1 MHSLFSFLV
10 RYSSVLVFTFYVII
24 SCVLLFDRNPYH
36 HHVYMTSA
44 GKLASSV
51 YEEANAFTSYF
62 HLRDINED
70 LQRRNASLEAEVIG
84 LRHQIKSYQEAI
96 YADSMV
102 VTEALNPYSFI
113 IAHVI
118 NNSISKPYNYITIEK
133 GSLDGIKPE
142 MGVVDQNGV
151 VGVVNIVA
159 PHSARIISLL
169 NPNFRLSCRVKGSD
183 SFGSLVWDGR
193 NHEEAML
200 EELPK
205 HTLYKRGDTIVTSGY
220 SAVFPEGIPVGVVL
234 GKVREADDNF
244 FTLRIRLLTDFSQ
257 LSTVR
262 IIANALKD
270 EIIKVETE
278 SLYED
283 NKAVSTK

>member
-1 MHSLFSFLV
+1 MFA
-10 RYSSVLVFTFYVII
+10 FYVII
-24 SCVLLFDRNPYH
+24 SCVFLFDHNPYH

-51 YEEANAFTSYF
+51 YEEANTFTSYF

-70 LQRRNASLEAEVIG
+70 LQRRNASLETEVIG
-84 LRHQIKSYQEAI
+84 LRHQLRLYQEAA
-96 YADSMV
+96 YADTMTV
-102 VTEALNPYSFI
+102 DETLNPYSFI
-113 IAHVI
+113 LAHVI
-118 NNSISKPYNYITIEK
+118 NNSISRPYNYITIEK
-133 GSLDGIKPE
+133 GELDGIKPE

-183 SFGSLVWDGR
+183 SFGSLVWDGVTY
-193 NHEEAML
+193 EEAVL

-205 HTLYKRGDTIVTSGY
+205 HTVFKQGDTIVTSGY
-220 SAVFPEGIPVGVVL
+220 SAVFPEGIPVGTVI
-234 GKVREADDNF
+234 GKARGSNDNF
-244 FTLRIRLLTDFSQ
+244 FTLRVKLLTDFSQ

-262 IIANALKD
+262 IVSNALKE
-270 EIIKVETE
+270 EIERVETE
-278 SLYED
+278 DLFENS
-283 NKAVSTK
+283 STN

>member
-1 MHSLFSFLV
+1 MRSLFSFLV
-10 RYSSVLVFTFYVII
+10 RYSSVFVFAFFAII

-44 GKLASSV
+44 GRLASSV
-51 YEEANAFTSYF
+51 YEEAYAFTSYF

-84 LRHQIKSYQEAI
+84 LRHQLRLYKESE

-102 VTEALNPYSFI
+102 VPTALNPYSFI

-118 NNSISKPYNYITIEK
+118 NNSISRPYNYITIEK
-133 GSLDGIKPE
+133 GSLDGVEPE

-159 PHSARIISLL
+159 PHSSRIISLL

-205 HTLYKRGDTIVTSGY
+205 HTKYHRGDTIVTSGY
-220 SAVFPEGIPVGVVL
+220 SAVFPEGIPVGTVI
-234 GKVREADDNF
+234 GKVRDANDNF
-244 FTLRIRLLTDFSQ
+244 FTLRVKLLTDFSQ

-270 EIIKVETE
+270 EIMRVETD

-283 NKAVSTK
+283 SKSSIK

>member
-10 RYSSVLVFTFYVII
+10 RYSSVFVFTFYVII

-44 GKLASSV
+44 GKLASTV

-84 LRHQIKSYQEAI
+84 LRHQLRSYKEAS
-96 YADSMV
+96 YADSMT
-102 VTEALNPYSFI
+102 VTEVLNPYSFI

-118 NNSISKPYNYITIEK
+118 NNSITRPYNYITIEK
-133 GSLDGIKPE
+133 GELDGIKPE

-159 PHSARIISLL
+159 PHSSRIISLL

-193 NHEEAML
+193 TYEEAVL

-205 HTLYKRGDTIVTSGY
+205 HTVFKQGDTIVTSGY
-220 SAVFPEGIPVGVVL
+220 SAVFPEGIPVGTVI
-234 GKVREADDNF
+234 GKARDANDNF
-244 FTLRIRLLTDFSQ
+244 FTLRVKLLTDFSQ

-262 IIANALKD
+262 IISNALKE

-283 NKAVSTK
+283 SKTN

>member
-1 MHSLFSFLV
+1 MRSLFSFLV
-10 RYSSVLVFTFYVII
+10 RYSSVFVFTFYVIV

-84 LRHQIKSYQEAI
+84 LRHQLRSYRESS

-102 VTEALNPYSFI
+102 VSEVLNPYSFI

-118 NNSISKPYNYITIEK
+118 NNSITRPYNYITIEK
-133 GSLDGIKPE
+133 GELDGVKPE

-159 PHSARIISLL
+159 PHSSRVISLL

-193 NHEEAML
+193 TYEEAVL

-205 HTLYKRGDTIVTSGY
+205 HTVFNQGDTIVTSGY
-220 SAVFPEGIPVGVVL
+220 SAVFPEGIPVGIVI
-234 GKVREADDNF
+234 GKARDANDNF
-244 FTLRIRLLTDFSQ
+244 FTLRVKLLTDFSQ

-262 IIANALKD
+262 IISNALKE
-270 EIIKVETE
+270 EIERVETE
-278 SLYED
+278 ALYED
-283 NKAVSTK
+283 NKTN

>member
-1 MHSLFSFLV
+1 
-10 RYSSVLVFTFYVII
+10 
-24 SCVLLFDRNPYH
+24 
-36 HHVYMTSA
+36 MTSA
-44 GKLASSV
+44 GKLASTV

-84 LRHQIKSYQEAI
+84 LRHQLRSYRESS
-96 YADSMV
+96 YADSMT
-102 VTEALNPYSFI
+102 VTEVLNPYSFI

-118 NNSISKPYNYITIEK
+118 NNSITRPYNYITIEK
-133 GSLDGIKPE
+133 GELDGIKPE

-159 PHSARIISLL
+159 PHSSRIISLL

-193 NHEEAML
+193 TYEEAVL

-205 HTLYKRGDTIVTSGY
+205 HTVFKQGDTIVTSGY
-220 SAVFPEGIPVGVVL
+220 SAVFPEGIPVGTVI
-234 GKVREADDNF
+234 GKARDANDNF
-244 FTLRIRLLTDFSQ
+244 FTLRVKLLTDFSQ

-262 IIANALKD
+262 IISNALKE
-270 EIIKVETE
+270 EIEKVETE
-278 SLYED
+278 TLYED
-283 NKAVSTK
+283 SKTN

>member
-10 RYSSVLVFTFYVII
+10 RYSSVFVFTFYVII

-44 GKLASSV
+44 GKLASTV

-84 LRHQIKSYQEAI
+84 LRHQLRSYKEAS
-96 YADSMV
+96 YADSMT
-102 VTEALNPYSFI
+102 VTEVLNPYSFI

-118 NNSISKPYNYITIEK
+118 NNSITRPYNYITIEK
-133 GSLDGIKPE
+133 GELDGIKPE

-159 PHSARIISLL
+159 PHSSRIISLL

-193 NHEEAML
+193 TYEEAVL

-205 HTLYKRGDTIVTSGY
+205 HTVFKQGDTIVTSGY
-220 SAVFPEGIPVGVVL
+220 SAVFPEGIPVGTVI
-234 GKVREADDNF
+234 GKARDANDNF
-244 FTLRIRLLTDFSQ
+244 FTLRVRLLTDFSQ

-262 IIANALKD
+262 IISNALKE

-283 NKAVSTK
+283 SKTN